1 MSTIRE
7 IEISKAFGA
16 VVQLIEAIEL
26 SAMRDSN
33 NTDGNNA
40 IEILQ
45 NLIINQEDTPGGRG
59 NANEACEKLHTL
71 RAAVEL
77 LTTALWG
84 V

>member
-1 MSTIRE
+1 MSNIRE

-26 SAMRDSN
+26 SATRDST
-33 NTDGNNA
+33 NTDDHTA

-59 NANEACEKLHTL
+59 NANEACEKLHAL
-71 RAAVEL
+71 RVAVEL
-77 LTTALWG
+77 LAA
-84 V
+84 VF